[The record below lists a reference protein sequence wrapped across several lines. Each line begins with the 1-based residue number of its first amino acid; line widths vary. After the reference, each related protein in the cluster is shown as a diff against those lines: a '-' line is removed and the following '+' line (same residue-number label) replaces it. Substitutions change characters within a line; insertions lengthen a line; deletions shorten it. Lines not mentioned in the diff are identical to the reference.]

1 MARTGRRPGRTSTR
15 AVILAAARQHFGA
28 SGYAATSLR
37 AIAADAGVDVRVVLH
52 FFDSKAG
59 LFRAVVGW
67 PFDPQHVQSVLAVD
81 EGAGMGERL
90 ARTFFDYWR
99 DPSTAQV
106 LAALMRS
113 AMTHAE
119 AATLLREFV
128 AHQLFAPL
136 AGSIGGSDADV
147 RVDLAAG
154 HLVGVALLRY
164 ILQVEPIASTDTDDL
179 VARLTPVLEG
189 YLQPVH

>member
-1 MARTGRRPGRTSTR
+1 MARTGRRPGHTTTR
-15 AVILAAARQHFGA
+15 AAILDAARQRFGA
-28 SGYAATSLR
+28 SGYATTSLR

-52 FFDSKAG
+52 FFGSKAG

-67 PFDPQHVQSVLAVD
+67 PFDPEQVQSVLAVGK
-81 EGAGMGERL
+81 GAGMGECL
-90 ARTFFDYWR
+90 ARTFFSYWQ

-119 AATLLREFV
+119 AATLLRDFV
-128 AHQLFAPL
+128 AHQLFARL
-136 AGSIGGSDADV
+136 ADSISGADAGL

-164 ILQVEPIASTDTDDL
+164 ILQVEPIASTNTDEL
-179 VARLTPVLEG
+179 VARMTPVLEG
-189 YLQPVH
+189 YLQP

>member
-1 MARTGRRPGRTSTR
+1 MARTGRRPGPTSTR
-15 AVILAAARQHFGA
+15 AEILDAARQRFGA

-52 FFDSKAG
+52 FFGSKAD

-67 PFDPQHVQSVLAVD
+67 PFDPQHVQSALVVD
-81 EGAGMGERL
+81 DGASVGERL
-90 ARTFFDYWR
+90 ARTFFDYWQ

-128 AHQLFAPL
+128 AQQLFARL
-136 AGSIGGSDADV
+136 AGSIGGSDV
-147 RVDLAAG
+147 HLRVDLAAG

-164 ILQVEPIASTDTDDL
+164 ILHVEPIASIDTDDL
-179 VARLTPVLEG
+179 VARMTPVLDR
-189 YLQPVH
+189 YLYN